1 MITAYGGKRL
11 TAIPFSDE
19 ERVLV
24 FCCSGK
30 IQSAVPPRPLC
41 LKSLNEMASTCLRIN
56 VVAIVICIYARVV
69 ASDGFDVFD
78 AGLSDVPGQ
87 VACFGDFNSDKR
99 YFFHFLVV

>member
-1 MITAYGGKRL
+1 M
-11 TAIPFSDE
+11 
-19 ERVLV
+19 
-24 FCCSGK
+24 
-30 IQSAVPPRPLC
+30 
-41 LKSLNEMASTCLRIN
+41 RIN

-99 YFFHFLVV
+99 YFFHFLVI